1 MEQGNGRL
9 LRTGHYC
16 YEEVMSTFPP
26 LPDWVQLEHQV
37 AHILQ
42 QQEEHG
48 WYFNERAACELEQTL
63 RREMEETV
71 GILRSKYGFVSG
83 ALFTPKR
90 NNRTQGYVQGCSFTK
105 LKQLNPTSRD
115 HIAWILKTHENWTP
129 TKLTAT
135 GKPVVDE
142 TVLKDIGSETSLL
155 FLKCLDITKK
165 LGMISEGVNAWQKLS
180 TTCNRIH
187 HHCSVATNTFR
198 CAHRKP
204 NLAQVPSDERFR
216 KLFQAT
222 PTKVLVSAD
231 LSGIELRML
240 AHYLARYDQ
249 GRYARILTTGDIHQT
264 NAERIGIT
272 RRQVKTVTYAFLY
285 GAGNIKL
292 GRSFDKLLS
301 EESAAQKGADI
312 RKAYVAAIP
321 GLAELLQ
328 ACKVR
333 SSRGFAVSID
343 GRRISVDK
351 GHKFLNYLLQGS
363 AASIAKRWM
372 VTINECMPQDAH
384 QLSFIHDELNYECYR
399 RDCEQLAEWLE
410 LAAKFAGEHYNLRCP
425 IAAEAKIG
433 QTWADVH

>member
-1 MEQGNGRL
+1 MP
-9 LRTGHYC
+9 
-16 YEEVMSTFPP
+16 TFPP

-42 QQEEHG
+42 RQEEHG
-48 WYFNERAACELEQTL
+48 WYFDQRAAYELESTL
-63 RREMEETV
+63 RREMEEATEV
-71 GILRSKYGFVSG
+71 LRRKYGFVAG
-83 ALFTPKR
+83 AVFTPKR
-90 NNRTQGYVQGCSFTK
+90 NNRTQGYVQGCPFTK

-115 HIAWILKTHENWTP
+115 HIAWILKTHENWKP
-129 TKLTAT
+129 TQMTAT

-142 TVLKDIGSETSLL
+142 TVLKDIGSETAQL
-155 FLKCLDITKK
+155 FLRCLDITKK
-165 LGMISEGVNAWQKLS
+165 LGMISEGVNAWQKLV

-216 KLFQAT
+216 KLFTAT

-285 GAGNIKL
+285 GEGTSN
-292 GRSFDKLLS
+292 
-301 EESAAQKGADI
+301 
-312 RKAYVAAIP
+312 
-321 GLAELLQ
+321 
-328 ACKVR
+328 
-333 SSRGFAVSID
+333 
-343 GRRISVDK
+343 
-351 GHKFLNYLLQGS
+351 
-363 AASIAKRWM
+363 
-372 VTINECMPQDAH
+372 
-384 QLSFIHDELNYECYR
+384 
-399 RDCEQLAEWLE
+399 
-410 LAAKFAGEHYNLRCP
+410 
-425 IAAEAKIG
+425 
-433 QTWADVH
+433 

>member
-1 MEQGNGRL
+1 MP
-9 LRTGHYC
+9 
-16 YEEVMSTFPP
+16 TFPP

-42 QQEEHG
+42 KQEEHG
-48 WYFNERAACELEQTL
+48 WYFDERAAYELESALRGELEEATEIL
-63 RREMEETV
+63 RR
-71 GILRSKYGFVSG
+71 KYGFVAG
-83 ALFTPKR
+83 TVFTPKR
-90 NNRTQGYVQGCSFTK
+90 NNRTQGYVQGCPFTK

-115 HIAWILKTHENWTP
+115 HIAWILQTHENWKP
-129 TKLTAT
+129 TQRTAT

-142 TVLKDIGSETSLL
+142 TVLKDIGSETALL

-187 HHCSVATNTFR
+187 HHCGVATSTFR

-216 KLFQAT
+216 KLFRAT
-222 PTKVLVSAD
+222 PTYQMVSAD

-240 AHYLARYDQ
+240 AHYLSRYDN
-249 GRYARILTTGDIHQT
+249 GRYQRILTTGDIHQT
-264 NAERIGIT
+264 NADKIGIT

-285 GAGNIKL
+285 GAGNTKL
-292 GRSFDKLLS
+292 GYSYDKLLS
-301 EESAAQKGADI
+301 EKAASIKGAEI
-312 RKAYVAAIP
+312 RKAYIAAIP
-321 GLAELLQ
+321 GLADLLL
-328 ACKVR
+328 ACEKA
-333 SSRGFAVSID
+333 SKRGYANAID

-363 AASIAKRWM
+363 AATIAKRWM
-372 VTINECMPQDAH
+372 VIVNECLPPDGH
-384 QLSFIHDELNYECYR
+384 QLSFVHDELNYECYPR
-399 RDCEQLAEWLE
+399 FAEEFAKWLE
-410 LAAKFAGEHYNLRCP
+410 TAARLAGEHYNLRCP

-433 QTWADVH
+433 YTWADVH

>member
-1 MEQGNGRL
+1 MP
-9 LRTGHYC
+9 
-16 YEEVMSTFPP
+16 TFPP

-42 QQEEHG
+42 KQEEHG
-48 WYFNERAACELEQTL
+48 WYFDERAAYELESALRGELEEATEIL
-63 RREMEETV
+63 RR
-71 GILRSKYGFVSG
+71 KYGFVAG
-83 ALFTPKR
+83 TVFTPKR
-90 NNRTQGYVQGCSFTK
+90 NNRTQGYVQGCPFTK

-115 HIAWILKTHENWTP
+115 HIAWILQTHENWKP
-129 TKLTAT
+129 TQRTAT

-142 TVLKDIGSETSLL
+142 TVLKDIGSETALL

-165 LGMISEGVNAWQKLS
+165 LGMISEGVNAWQKLV

-216 KLFQAT
+216 KLFTAT

-240 AHYLARYDQ
+240 AHYLARYDK

-264 NAERIGIT
+264 NADRIGIT

-301 EESAAQKGADI
+301 EEAAARKGADI
-312 RKAYVAAIP
+312 RKAYVDAIP

-328 ACKVR
+328 ACQKC
-333 SSRGFAVSID
+333 SQRGYANAID
-343 GRRISVDK
+343 GRRIGVDK

-363 AASIAKRWM
+363 AATIAKRWM
-372 VTINECMPQDAH
+372 VIINECLPPDGY

-399 RDCEQLAEWLE
+399 RDCEQLAKWLE
-410 LAAKFAGEHYNLRCP
+410 LAAKMAGEYYNLRCP

>member
-1 MEQGNGRL
+1 MP
-9 LRTGHYC
+9 
-16 YEEVMSTFPP
+16 TFPP

-42 QQEEHG
+42 KQEEHG
-48 WYFNERAACELEQTL
+48 WYFDERAAYELESALRGELEEATEIL
-63 RREMEETV
+63 RR
-71 GILRSKYGFVSG
+71 KYGFVAG
-83 ALFTPKR
+83 AVFTPKR
-90 NNRTQGYVQGCSFTK
+90 NNRTQGYVQGCPFTK

-115 HIAWILKTHENWTP
+115 HIAWILQTHENWKP
-129 TKLTAT
+129 TQRTAT

-142 TVLKDIGSETSLL
+142 TVLKDIGSETALL

-165 LGMISEGVNAWQKLS
+165 LGMISEGVNAWQKLV

-216 KLFQAT
+216 KLFRAT
-222 PTKVLVSAD
+222 PTYQMVSAD

-240 AHYLARYDQ
+240 AHYLSRYDN
-249 GRYARILTTGDIHQT
+249 GRYQRILTTGDIHQT
-264 NAERIGIT
+264 NADRIGIT

-285 GAGNIKL
+285 GAGNTKL
-292 GRSFDKLLS
+292 GYSYDKLLS
-301 EESAAQKGADI
+301 EKAAAVKGAEI
-312 RKAYVAAIP
+312 RKAYIAAIP
-321 GLAELLQ
+321 GLADLLL
-328 ACKVR
+328 ACEKA
-333 SSRGFAVSID
+333 SKRGYANAID

-363 AASIAKRWM
+363 AATIAKRWM
-372 VTINECMPQDAH
+372 VIVNECLPPDGH
-384 QLSFIHDELNYECYR
+384 QLSFVHDELNYECYPR
-399 RDCEQLAEWLE
+399 FAEEFAKWLE
-410 LAAKFAGEHYNLRCP
+410 TAARLAGEHYNLRCP

-433 QTWADVH
+433 YTWADVH

>member
-1 MEQGNGRL
+1 MP
-9 LRTGHYC
+9 
-16 YEEVMSTFPP
+16 TFPP

-42 QQEEHG
+42 KQEEHG
-48 WYFNERAACELEQTL
+48 WYFDERAAYELESALRGELEEATEIL
-63 RREMEETV
+63 RR
-71 GILRSKYGFVSG
+71 KYGFVAG
-83 ALFTPKR
+83 TVFTPKR
-90 NNRTQGYVQGCSFTK
+90 NNRTQGYVQGCPFTK

-115 HIAWILKTHENWTP
+115 HIAWILQTHENWKP
-129 TKLTAT
+129 TQRTAT

-142 TVLKDIGSETSLL
+142 TVLKDIGSETALL

-187 HHCSVATNTFR
+187 HHCGVATSTFR

-216 KLFQAT
+216 KLFRAT
-222 PTKVLVSAD
+222 PTYQMVSAD

-240 AHYLARYDQ
+240 AHYLSRYDN
-249 GRYARILTTGDIHQT
+249 GRYQRILTTGDIHQT
-264 NAERIGIT
+264 NADRIGIT

-285 GAGNIKL
+285 GAGNTKL
-292 GRSFDKLLS
+292 GYSYDKLLS
-301 EESAAQKGADI
+301 EKAAAVKGEEI
-312 RKAYVAAIP
+312 RKAYIAAIP
-321 GLAELLQ
+321 GLADLLL
-328 ACKVR
+328 ACEKA
-333 SSRGFAVSID
+333 SKRGYANAID

-363 AASIAKRWM
+363 AATIAKRWM
-372 VTINECMPQDAH
+372 VIVNECLPPDGH
-384 QLSFIHDELNYECYR
+384 QLSFVHDELNYECYPR
-399 RDCEQLAEWLE
+399 FAEEFAKWLE
-410 LAAKFAGEHYNLRCP
+410 TAARLAGEHYNLRCP

-433 QTWADVH
+433 YTWADVH

>member
-1 MEQGNGRL
+1 MP
-9 LRTGHYC
+9 
-16 YEEVMSTFPP
+16 TFPP

-42 QQEEHG
+42 KQEEHG
-48 WYFNERAACELEQTL
+48 WYFDERAAYELESALRGELEEATEIL
-63 RREMEETV
+63 RR
-71 GILRSKYGFVSG
+71 KYGFVAG
-83 ALFTPKR
+83 AVFTPKR
-90 NNRTQGYVQGCSFTK
+90 NNRTQGYVQGCPFTK

-115 HIAWILKTHENWTP
+115 HIAWILQTHENWKP
-129 TKLTAT
+129 TQRTAT

-142 TVLKDIGSETSLL
+142 TVLKDIGSETALL

-187 HHCSVATNTFR
+187 HHCGVATSTFR

-216 KLFQAT
+216 KLFRAT
-222 PTKVLVSAD
+222 PTYQMVSAD

-240 AHYLARYDQ
+240 AHYLSRYDN
-249 GRYARILTTGDIHQT
+249 GRYQRILTTGDIHQT
-264 NAERIGIT
+264 NADRIGIT

-285 GAGNIKL
+285 GAGNTKL
-292 GRSFDKLLS
+292 GYSYDKLLS
-301 EESAAQKGADI
+301 ETAAAKKGAEI
-312 RKAYVAAIP
+312 RKAYIAAIP
-321 GLAELLQ
+321 GLADLLL
-328 ACKVR
+328 ACEKA
-333 SSRGFAVSID
+333 SKRGYANAID

-363 AASIAKRWM
+363 AATIAKRWM
-372 VTINECMPQDAH
+372 VTINECLPPDGH

-399 RDCEQLAEWLE
+399 RDCEELARWLE
-410 LAAKFAGEHYNLRCP
+410 LAAKLAGEHYRLRCP

-433 QTWADVH
+433 MTWADVH

>member
-1 MEQGNGRL
+1 MP
-9 LRTGHYC
+9 
-16 YEEVMSTFPP
+16 TFPP

-42 QQEEHG
+42 KQEEHG
-48 WYFNERAACELEQTL
+48 WYFDERAAYELESTL
-63 RREMEETV
+63 RGELEEATEV
-71 GILRSKYGFVSG
+71 LRRKFGFVAG
-83 ALFTPKR
+83 TVFTPKR
-90 NNRTQGYVQGCSFTK
+90 NNRTQGYVQGCPFTK

-115 HIAWILKTHENWTP
+115 HIAWILQTHENWKP
-129 TKLTAT
+129 TQRTAT

-142 TVLKDIGSETSLL
+142 TVLKDIGSETALL

-187 HHCSVATNTFR
+187 HHCGVATSTFR

-216 KLFQAT
+216 KLFRAT
-222 PTKVLVSAD
+222 PTYQMVSAD

-240 AHYLARYDQ
+240 AHYLSRYDN
-249 GRYARILTTGDIHQT
+249 GRYQRILTTGDIHQT
-264 NAERIGIT
+264 NADRIGIT

-285 GAGNIKL
+285 GAGNTKL
-292 GRSFDKLLS
+292 GYSYDKLLS
-301 EESAAQKGADI
+301 EKAASVKGAEI
-312 RKAYVAAIP
+312 RKAYIAAIP
-321 GLAELLQ
+321 GLADLLL
-328 ACKVR
+328 ACEKA
-333 SSRGFAVSID
+333 SKRGYANAID

-363 AASIAKRWM
+363 AATIAKRWM
-372 VTINECMPQDAH
+372 VIVNECLPPDGH
-384 QLSFIHDELNYECYR
+384 QLSFVHDELNYECYPR
-399 RDCEQLAEWLE
+399 FAEEFAKWLE
-410 LAAKFAGEHYNLRCP
+410 TAARLAGEHYNLRCP

-433 QTWADVH
+433 YTWADVH

>member
-1 MEQGNGRL
+1 MP
-9 LRTGHYC
+9 
-16 YEEVMSTFPP
+16 TFPP

-42 QQEEHG
+42 KQEEHG
-48 WYFNERAACELEQTL
+48 WYFDERAAYELESTL
-63 RREMEETV
+63 RGELEEATEV
-71 GILRSKYGFVSG
+71 LRRKFGFVAG
-83 ALFTPKR
+83 TVFTPKR
-90 NNRTQGYVQGCSFTK
+90 NNRTQGYVQGCPFTK

-115 HIAWILKTHENWTP
+115 HIAWILQTHENWKP
-129 TKLTAT
+129 TQRTAT

-142 TVLKDIGSETSLL
+142 TVLKDIGSETALL

-187 HHCSVATNTFR
+187 HHCGVATSTFR

-216 KLFQAT
+216 KLFRAT
-222 PTKVLVSAD
+222 PTYQMVSAD

-240 AHYLARYDQ
+240 AHYLSRYDN
-249 GRYARILTTGDIHQT
+249 GRYQRILTTGDIHQT
-264 NAERIGIT
+264 NADRIGIT

-285 GAGNIKL
+285 GAGNTKL
-292 GRSFDKLLS
+292 GYSYDKLLS
-301 EESAAQKGADI
+301 EKAASVKGAEI
-312 RKAYVAAIP
+312 RKAYIDAIP
-321 GLAELLQ
+321 GLADLLL
-328 ACKVR
+328 ACEKA
-333 SSRGFAVSID
+333 SKRGYANAID

-363 AASIAKRWM
+363 AATIAKRWM
-372 VTINECMPQDAH
+372 VIVNECLPPDGH
-384 QLSFIHDELNYECYR
+384 QLSFVHDELNYECYPR
-399 RDCEQLAEWLE
+399 FAEEFAKWLE
-410 LAAKFAGEHYNLRCP
+410 TAARLAGEHYNLRCP

-433 QTWADVH
+433 YTWADVH

>member
-1 MEQGNGRL
+1 MP
-9 LRTGHYC
+9 
-16 YEEVMSTFPP
+16 TFPP

-42 QQEEHG
+42 KQEEHG
-48 WYFNERAACELEQTL
+48 WYFDERAAYELESTL
-63 RREMEETV
+63 RGEMEEATEV
-71 GILRSKYGFVSG
+71 LRRKFGFVAG
-83 ALFTPKR
+83 TVFTPKR
-90 NNRTQGYVQGCSFTK
+90 NNRTQGYVQGCPFTK

-115 HIAWILKTHENWTP
+115 HIAWILQTHENWKP
-129 TKLTAT
+129 TQRTAT

-142 TVLKDIGSETSLL
+142 TVLKDIGSETALL

-187 HHCSVATNTFR
+187 HHCGVATSTFR

-216 KLFQAT
+216 KLFRAT
-222 PTKVLVSAD
+222 PTYQMVSAD

-240 AHYLARYDQ
+240 AHYLSRYDN
-249 GRYARILTTGDIHQT
+249 GRYQRILTTGDIHQT
-264 NAERIGIT
+264 NADRIGIT

-285 GAGNIKL
+285 GAGNTKL
-292 GRSFDKLLS
+292 GYSYDKLLS
-301 EESAAQKGADI
+301 EKAASIKGAEI
-312 RKAYVAAIP
+312 RKAYIAAIP
-321 GLAELLQ
+321 GLADLLL
-328 ACKVR
+328 ACEKA
-333 SSRGFAVSID
+333 SKRGYANAID

-363 AASIAKRWM
+363 AATIAKRWM
-372 VTINECMPQDAH
+372 VIVNECLPPDGH
-384 QLSFIHDELNYECYR
+384 QLSFVHDELNYECYPR
-399 RDCEQLAEWLE
+399 FAEEFAKWLE
-410 LAAKFAGEHYNLRCP
+410 TAARLAGEHYNLRCP

-433 QTWADVH
+433 YTWADVH

>member
-1 MEQGNGRL
+1 MP
-9 LRTGHYC
+9 
-16 YEEVMSTFPP
+16 TFPP

-42 QQEEHG
+42 KQEEHG
-48 WYFNERAACELEQTL
+48 WYFDERAAYELESTL
-63 RREMEETV
+63 RGELEEATEV
-71 GILRSKYGFVSG
+71 LRRKFGFVAG
-83 ALFTPKR
+83 TVFTPKR
-90 NNRTQGYVQGCSFTK
+90 YNRTQGYVQGCPFTK

-115 HIAWILKTHENWTP
+115 HIAWILQTHENWKP
-129 TKLTAT
+129 TQRTAT

-142 TVLKDIGSETSLL
+142 TVLKDIGSETALL

-187 HHCSVATNTFR
+187 HHCGVATSTFR

-216 KLFQAT
+216 KLFRAT
-222 PTKVLVSAD
+222 PTYQMVSAD

-240 AHYLARYDQ
+240 AHYLSRYDN
-249 GRYARILTTGDIHQT
+249 GRYQRILTTGDIHQT
-264 NAERIGIT
+264 NADRIGIT

-285 GAGNIKL
+285 GAGNTKL
-292 GRSFDKLLS
+292 GYSYDKLLS
-301 EESAAQKGADI
+301 EKAASIKGAEI
-312 RKAYVAAIP
+312 RKAYIAAIP
-321 GLAELLQ
+321 GLADLLL
-328 ACKVR
+328 ACEKA
-333 SSRGFAVSID
+333 SKRGYANAID

-363 AASIAKRWM
+363 AATIAKRWM
-372 VTINECMPQDAH
+372 VIVNECLPPDGH
-384 QLSFIHDELNYECYR
+384 QLSFVHDELNYECYPR
-399 RDCEQLAEWLE
+399 FAEEFAKWLE
-410 LAAKFAGEHYNLRCP
+410 TAARLAGEHYNLRCP

-433 QTWADVH
+433 YTWADVH

>member
-1 MEQGNGRL
+1 MP
-9 LRTGHYC
+9 
-16 YEEVMSTFPP
+16 TFPP

-42 QQEEHG
+42 KQEEHG
-48 WYFNERAACELEQTL
+48 WYFDERAAYELESALRGELEEATEIL
-63 RREMEETV
+63 RR
-71 GILRSKYGFVSG
+71 KYGFVAG
-83 ALFTPKR
+83 TVFTPKR
-90 NNRTQGYVQGCSFTK
+90 NNRTQGYVQGCPFTK

-115 HIAWILKTHENWTP
+115 HIAWILQTHENWKP
-129 TKLTAT
+129 TQRTAT

-142 TVLKDIGSETSLL
+142 TVLKDIGSETALL

-187 HHCSVATNTFR
+187 HHCGVATSTFR

-216 KLFQAT
+216 KLFRAT
-222 PTKVLVSAD
+222 PTYQMVSAD

-240 AHYLARYDQ
+240 AHYLSRYDN
-249 GRYARILTTGDIHQT
+249 GRYQRILTTGDIHQT
-264 NAERIGIT
+264 NADRIGIT

-285 GAGNIKL
+285 GAGNTKL
-292 GRSFDKLLS
+292 GYSYDKLLS
-301 EESAAQKGADI
+301 EKAAAVKGAEI
-312 RKAYVAAIP
+312 RKAYIAAIT
-321 GLAELLQ
+321 GLADLLL
-328 ACKVR
+328 ACEKA
-333 SSRGFAVSID
+333 SKRGYANAID

-363 AASIAKRWM
+363 AATIAKRWM
-372 VTINECMPQDAH
+372 VIVNECLPPDGH
-384 QLSFIHDELNYECYR
+384 QLSFVHDELNYECYPR
-399 RDCEQLAEWLE
+399 FAEEFAKWLE
-410 LAAKFAGEHYNLRCP
+410 TAARLAGEHYNLRCP

-433 QTWADVH
+433 YTWADVH

>member
-1 MEQGNGRL
+1 MP
-9 LRTGHYC
+9 
-16 YEEVMSTFPP
+16 TFPP

-42 QQEEHG
+42 KQEEHG
-48 WYFNERAACELEQTL
+48 WYFDERAAYELESAL
-63 RREMEETV
+63 RGEMEEATE
-71 GILRSKYGFVSG
+71 ILRRKYGFVAG
-83 ALFTPKR
+83 TVFTPKR
-90 NNRTQGYVQGCSFTK
+90 NNRTQGYVQGCPFTK

-115 HIAWILKTHENWTP
+115 HIAWILQTHENWKP
-129 TKLTAT
+129 TQRTAT

-142 TVLKDIGSETSLL
+142 TVLKDIGSETALL

-187 HHCSVATNTFR
+187 HHCGVATSTFR

-216 KLFQAT
+216 KLFRAT
-222 PTKVLVSAD
+222 PTYQMVSAD

-240 AHYLARYDQ
+240 AHYLSRYDN
-249 GRYARILTTGDIHQT
+249 GRYQRILTTGDIHQT
-264 NAERIGIT
+264 NADRIGIT

-285 GAGNIKL
+285 GAGNTKL
-292 GRSFDKLLS
+292 GYSYDKLLS
-301 EESAAQKGADI
+301 EKAAAVKGAEI
-312 RKAYVAAIP
+312 RKAYIAAIP
-321 GLAELLQ
+321 GLADLLL
-328 ACKVR
+328 ACEKA
-333 SSRGFAVSID
+333 SKRGYANAID

-363 AASIAKRWM
+363 AATIAKRWM
-372 VTINECMPQDAH
+372 VIVNECLPPDGH
-384 QLSFIHDELNYECYR
+384 QLSFVHDELNYECYPR
-399 RDCEQLAEWLE
+399 FAEEFAKWLE
-410 LAAKFAGEHYNLRCP
+410 TAARLAGEHYNLRCP

-433 QTWADVH
+433 YTWADVH

>member
-1 MEQGNGRL
+1 MP
-9 LRTGHYC
+9 
-16 YEEVMSTFPP
+16 TFPP

-42 QQEEHG
+42 KQEEHG
-48 WYFNERAACELEQTL
+48 WYFDERAAYELESTL
-63 RREMEETV
+63 RGELEEATEV
-71 GILRSKYGFVSG
+71 LRRKFGFVAG
-83 ALFTPKR
+83 TVFTPKR
-90 NNRTQGYVQGCSFTK
+90 NNRTQGYVQGCPFTK

-115 HIAWILKTHENWTP
+115 HIAWILQTHENWKP
-129 TKLTAT
+129 VQRTAT

-142 TVLKDIGSETSLL
+142 TVLKDIGSETALL

-187 HHCSVATNTFR
+187 HHCGVATSTFR

-216 KLFQAT
+216 KLFRAT
-222 PTKVLVSAD
+222 PTYQMVSAD

-240 AHYLARYDQ
+240 AHYLSRYDN
-249 GRYARILTTGDIHQT
+249 GRYQRILTTGDIHQT
-264 NAERIGIT
+264 NADRIGIT

-285 GAGNIKL
+285 GAGNTKL
-292 GRSFDKLLS
+292 GYSYDKLLS
-301 EESAAQKGADI
+301 EKAASIKGAEI
-312 RKAYVAAIP
+312 RKAYIAAIP
-321 GLAELLQ
+321 GLADLLL
-328 ACKVR
+328 ACEKA
-333 SSRGFAVSID
+333 SKRGYANAID

-363 AASIAKRWM
+363 AATIAKRWM
-372 VTINECMPQDAH
+372 VIVNECLPPDGH
-384 QLSFIHDELNYECYR
+384 QLSFVHDELNYECYPR
-399 RDCEQLAEWLE
+399 FAEEFAKWLE
-410 LAAKFAGEHYNLRCP
+410 TAARMAGEHYNLRCP

-433 QTWADVH
+433 YTWADVH

>member
-1 MEQGNGRL
+1 MP
-9 LRTGHYC
+9 
-16 YEEVMSTFPP
+16 TFPP

-42 QQEEHG
+42 KQEEHG
-48 WYFNERAACELEQTL
+48 WYFDERAAYELESTL
-63 RREMEETV
+63 RGELEEATEV
-71 GILRSKYGFVSG
+71 LRRKFGFVAG
-83 ALFTPKR
+83 TVFTPKR
-90 NNRTQGYVQGCSFTK
+90 NNRTQGYVQGCPFTK

-115 HIAWILKTHENWTP
+115 HIAWILQTHENWKP
-129 TKLTAT
+129 TQRTAT

-142 TVLKDIGSETSLL
+142 TVLKDIGSETALL

-187 HHCSVATNTFR
+187 HHCGVATSTFR

-216 KLFQAT
+216 KLFRAT
-222 PTKVLVSAD
+222 PTYQMVSAD

-240 AHYLARYDQ
+240 AHYLSRYDN
-249 GRYARILTTGDIHQT
+249 GRYQRILTTGDIHQT
-264 NAERIGIT
+264 NADRIGIT

-285 GAGNIKL
+285 GAGNTKL
-292 GRSFDKLLS
+292 GYSYDKLLS
-301 EESAAQKGADI
+301 EKAAAVKGAEI
-312 RKAYVAAIP
+312 RKAYIAAIP
-321 GLAELLQ
+321 GLADLLL
-328 ACKVR
+328 ACEKA
-333 SSRGFAVSID
+333 SKRGYANAID

-363 AASIAKRWM
+363 AATIAKRWM
-372 VTINECMPQDAH
+372 VTINQCLPPDGH

-399 RDCEQLAEWLE
+399 RDCEELARWLE
-410 LAAKFAGEHYNLRCP
+410 LAAKMAGEYYNLRCP

-433 QTWADVH
+433 STWADVH

>member
-1 MEQGNGRL
+1 MP
-9 LRTGHYC
+9 
-16 YEEVMSTFPP
+16 TFPP

-42 QQEEHG
+42 KQEEHG
-48 WYFNERAACELEQTL
+48 WYFDERAAYELESTL
-63 RREMEETV
+63 RGELEEATEV
-71 GILRSKYGFVSG
+71 LRRKFGFVAG
-83 ALFTPKR
+83 TVFTPKR
-90 NNRTQGYVQGCSFTK
+90 NNRTQGYVQGCPFTK

-115 HIAWILKTHENWTP
+115 HIAWILQTHENWKP
-129 TKLTAT
+129 TQRTAT

-142 TVLKDIGSETSLL
+142 TVLKDIGSETALL

-187 HHCSVATNTFR
+187 HHCGVATSTFR

-216 KLFQAT
+216 KLFRAT
-222 PTKVLVSAD
+222 PTYQMVSAD

-240 AHYLARYDQ
+240 AHYLSRYDN
-249 GRYARILTTGDIHQT
+249 GRYQRILTTGDIHQT
-264 NAERIGIT
+264 NADRIGIT

-285 GAGNIKL
+285 GAGNTKL
-292 GRSFDKLLS
+292 GYSYDKLLS
-301 EESAAQKGADI
+301 EKAASIKGAEI
-312 RKAYVAAIP
+312 RKAYIAAIP
-321 GLAELLQ
+321 GLADLLL
-328 ACKVR
+328 ACEKA
-333 SSRGFAVSID
+333 SKRGYANAID

-363 AASIAKRWM
+363 AATIAKRWM
-372 VTINECMPQDAH
+372 VIVNECLPPDGH
-384 QLSFIHDELNYECYR
+384 QLSFVHDELNYECYPR
-399 RDCEQLAEWLE
+399 FAEEFARWLE
-410 LAAKFAGEHYNLRCP
+410 TAARMAGEHYNLRCP

-433 QTWADVH
+433 YTWADVH

>member
-1 MEQGNGRL
+1 MP
-9 LRTGHYC
+9 
-16 YEEVMSTFPP
+16 TFPP

-42 QQEEHG
+42 KQEEHG
-48 WYFNERAACELEQTL
+48 WYFDERAAYELESALRGELEEATEIL
-63 RREMEETV
+63 RR
-71 GILRSKYGFVSG
+71 KFGFVAG
-83 ALFTPKR
+83 TVFTPKR
-90 NNRTQGYVQGCSFTK
+90 NNRTQGYVQGCPFTK

-115 HIAWILKTHENWTP
+115 HIAWILQTHEKWKP
-129 TKLTAT
+129 TQRTAT

-142 TVLKDIGSETSLL
+142 TVLKDIGSETALL

-187 HHCSVATNTFR
+187 HHCGVATSTFR

-216 KLFQAT
+216 KLFRAT
-222 PTKVLVSAD
+222 PTYQMVSAD

-240 AHYLARYDQ
+240 AHYLSRYDN
-249 GRYARILTTGDIHQT
+249 GRYQRILTTGDIHQT
-264 NAERIGIT
+264 NADRIGIT

-285 GAGNIKL
+285 GAGNTKL
-292 GRSFDKLLS
+292 GYSYDKLLS
-301 EESAAQKGADI
+301 ETAAAKKGAEI
-312 RKAYVAAIP
+312 RKAYIAAIP
-321 GLAELLQ
+321 GLADLLL
-328 ACKVR
+328 ACEKA
-333 SSRGFAVSID
+333 SKRGYASAID

-363 AASIAKRWM
+363 AATIAKRWM
-372 VTINECMPQDAH
+372 VIVNECLPPDGH
-384 QLSFIHDELNYECYR
+384 QLSFVHDELNYECYPR
-399 RDCEQLAEWLE
+399 FAEEFAKWLE
-410 LAAKFAGEHYNLRCP
+410 TAARLAGEHYNLRCP

-433 QTWADVH
+433 YTWADVH

>member
-1 MEQGNGRL
+1 MRPL
-9 LRTGHYC
+9 
-16 YEEVMSTFPP
+16 PP
-26 LPDWVQLEHQV
+26 LPDWLQLEHQV
-37 AHILQ
+37 AHILTE
-42 QQEEHG
+42 QENHG
-48 WYFNERAACELEQTL
+48 WFFDEPAARELESAL
-63 RREMEETV
+63 RREYEETCT
-71 GILRSKYGFVSG
+71 ILRDRHPFVAG
-83 ALFTPKR
+83 PLFTPKR
-90 NNRTQGYVQGCSFTK
+90 NNRTKGYVAGATFTK
-105 LKQLNPTSRD
+105 LKDLNPTSRD
-115 HIAWILKTHENWTP
+115 HISWILKTHYDWKP
-129 TKLTAT
+129 TSLTNS
-135 GKPVVDE
+135 GKAVIDE
-142 TVLKDIGSETSLL
+142 TVLKELGTDIALS
-155 FLKCLDITKK
+155 FLKLLDLTKK
-165 LGMISEGVNAWQKLS
+165 LGMISEGVNAWQKLV

-240 AHYLARYDQ
+240 AHYLARYDK

-292 GRSFDKLLS
+292 GRSFDKLLP
-301 EESAAQKGADI
+301 EEAAAQKGADI

-328 ACKVR
+328 ACQKC
-333 SSRGFAVSID
+333 SQRGYANAID
-343 GRRISVDK
+343 GRRIGVDK

-363 AASIAKRWM
+363 AATIAKRWM
-372 VTINECMPQDAH
+372 VTINECMPEDAH
-384 QLSFIHDELNYECYR
+384 QLSFIHDELNYECYP
-399 RDCEQLAEWLE
+399 RDCEDLAKWLE
-410 LAAKFAGEHYNLRCP
+410 LAAKLAGEHYHLRCP

>member
-1 MEQGNGRL
+1 MP
-9 LRTGHYC
+9 
-16 YEEVMSTFPP
+16 SFPT
-26 LPDWVQLEHQV
+26 LPDWVELEHQV

-42 QQEEHG
+42 QQEQHG
-48 WYFNERAACELEQTL
+48 WYFDESSARELEQTL
-63 RREMEETV
+63 RGELEKTTE
-71 GILRSKYGFVSG
+71 ILRGKYAFVSG
-83 ALFTPKR
+83 PLFTPKR
-90 NNRTQGYVQGCSFTK
+90 NNRTQGYVQGCPFTK

-115 HIAWILKTHENWTP
+115 QIAWILKTHENWKP
-129 TKLTAT
+129 TQLTAT

-142 TVLKDIGSETSLL
+142 TVLNDIGSETALL
-155 FLKCLDITKK
+155 FLRCLDITKK
-165 LGMISEGVNAWQKLS
+165 LGMISEGVNAWQKLV

-222 PTKVLVSAD
+222 PTKQMVSAD

-240 AHYLARYDQ
+240 AHYLSRYDR
-249 GRYARILTTGDIHQT
+249 GRYTRILTTGDIHQT
-264 NAERIGIT
+264 NADRIGIT

-285 GAGNIKL
+285 GAGNTKL
-292 GRSFDKLLS
+292 GLSYDKLLS
-301 EESAAQKGADI
+301 ETAAAKKGAEI
-312 RKAYVAAIP
+312 RKAYIAAIP
-321 GLAELLQ
+321 GLADLLQ
-328 ACKVR
+328 ACQKC
-333 SSRGFAVSID
+333 SQRGYANAID

-363 AASIAKRWM
+363 AATIAKRWM
-372 VTINECMPQDAH
+372 VIINQCLPPDGH

-399 RDCEQLAEWLE
+399 RDCEEFARWLE
-410 LAAKFAGEHYNLRCP
+410 LAAKMAGEYYNLRCP

>member
-1 MEQGNGRL
+1 MP
-9 LRTGHYC
+9 
-16 YEEVMSTFPP
+16 TFPP

-42 QQEEHG
+42 KQEEHG
-48 WYFNERAACELEQTL
+48 WYFDERAAYELESTL
-63 RREMEETV
+63 RGELEEATEV
-71 GILRSKYGFVSG
+71 LRRKFGFVAG
-83 ALFTPKR
+83 TVFTPKR
-90 NNRTQGYVQGCSFTK
+90 NNRTQGYVQGCPFTK

-115 HIAWILKTHENWTP
+115 HIAWILQTHENWKP
-129 TKLTAT
+129 TQRTAT

-142 TVLKDIGSETSLL
+142 TVLKDIGSETALL

-187 HHCSVATNTFR
+187 HHCGVATSTFR

-216 KLFQAT
+216 KLFRAT
-222 PTKVLVSAD
+222 PTYQMVSAD

-240 AHYLARYDQ
+240 AHYLSRYDN
-249 GRYARILTTGDIHQT
+249 GRYQRILTTGDIHQT
-264 NAERIGIT
+264 NADRIGIT

-285 GAGNIKL
+285 GAGNTKL
-292 GRSFDKLLS
+292 GYSYDKLLS
-301 EESAAQKGADI
+301 EKAASIKGAEI
-312 RKAYVAAIP
+312 RKAYIAAIP
-321 GLAELLQ
+321 GLADLLL
-328 ACKVR
+328 ACEKA
-333 SSRGFAVSID
+333 SKRGYANAID

-363 AASIAKRWM
+363 AATIAKRWM
-372 VTINECMPQDAH
+372 VTINQCLPPDGH
-384 QLSFIHDELNYECYR
+384 QLSFIHDELNYECYPR
-399 RDCEQLAEWLE
+399 FAEELARWLE
-410 LAAKFAGEHYNLRCP
+410 LAATMAGEYYNLRCP